1 MFKQLSDEADGAQ
14 RIKLVVNGQKVE
26 VGAGQTLAV
35 ALLSH
40 LRGLSNQEEPFRR
53 SAVSGQPRAPLCL
66 MGTCFECL
74 VELDGQP
81 NVQACMVQV
90 APGMRVRLQAG
101 ARTIEAAA

>member
-1 MFKQLSDEADGAQ
+1 MFKQLNSEADEAQ
-14 RIKLVVNGQKVE
+14 RIKLVVNEQE
-26 VGAGQTLAV
+26 VVVSAGQTLAV
-35 ALLSH
+35 ALLSSPCS
-40 LRGLSNQEEPFRR
+40 LGKRTPFRR

-81 NVQACMVQV
+81 NVQACMVTV

-101 ARTIEAAA
+101 ARHIEVSA